1 MCHKPI
7 RTYDVGAPSAITISL
22 PGMDPVDAERRRYCV
37 QNVFR
42 SIHRTLRPTGRRPWI
57 ILRLWRFLCVMDA
70 GRRGNKI
77 TAVLTRISATL
88 EYTPHSKR
96 QKNNFNNRRSSY
108 SSKYVI
114 SLGRGNS
121 SAWEGEGCA
130 WIPSFPLPPSPAPL
144 LRPSMQNHTL
154 FRYRHTVIDIINS
167 VTGNQ

>member
-57 ILRLWRFLCVMDA
+57 ILRLWGFLCVMDA
-70 GRRGNKI
+70 GGRGNKI

-96 QKNNFNNRRSSY
+96 QKNNFNNRRSFY

-114 SLGRGNS
+114 SLGKGEFECARRGWVRLNS
-121 SAWEGEGCA
+121 
-130 WIPSFPLPPSPAPL
+130 LRPPSPAPL

>member
-42 SIHRTLRPTGRRPWI
+42 SMHRTLRPTGRRLWI
-57 ILRLWRFLCVMDA
+57 ILRLWGFSCVMDA

-77 TAVLTRISATL
+77 TAVLTRISTTL
-88 EYTPHSKR
+88 NTRHIWSAKKTILITAAVLIR
-96 QKNNFNNRRSSY
+96 VNT
-108 SSKYVI
+108 
-114 SLGRGNS
+114 LLTWGRGNS

-130 WIPSFPLPPSPAPL
+130 WIPSFPLPPFPFP
-144 LRPSMQNHTL
+144 RPPFKASYAESYAIQIQT
-154 FRYRHTVIDIINS
+154 YRHWHYK
-167 VTGNQ
+167 

>member
-57 ILRLWRFLCVMDA
+57 ILRLWGFLCVMDA
-70 GRRGNKI
+70 GRRCNKI

-88 EYTPHSKR
+88 EYMPHLKR
-96 QKNNFNNRRSSY
+96 QKNNFNNRRSAY

-114 SLGRGNS
+114 SLWKGEFECVRRGRVRLNS
-121 SAWEGEGCA
+121 L
-130 WIPSFPLPPSPAPL
+130 LPPSPFP
-144 LRPSMQNHTL
+144 RPPFKAFYAESYAIQIQT
-154 FRYRHTVIDIINS
+154 YRHWHYK
-167 VTGNQ
+167 

>member
-57 ILRLWRFLCVMDA
+57 ILCLWGFLCVMDA

-77 TAVLTRISATL
+77 TAALTRISATL
-88 EYTPHSKR
+88 EYTPHLKR
-96 QKNNFNNRRSSY
+96 QKNNFNNCRSAY
-108 SSKYVI
+108 SSTYVI
-114 SLGRGNS
+114 SLGKGGIRVREKGKG
-121 SAWEGEGCA
+121 APE
-130 WIPSFPLPPSPAPL
+130 FPPSPFP
-144 LRPSMQNHTL
+144 RPPFKAFYAESYAIQIQTYIPSLTL
-154 FRYRHTVIDIINS
+154 
-167 VTGNQ
+167 